1 MKVSDYYFDL
11 PENLIAQKPIDERC
25 SSKLLCVYN
34 DNFNDR
40 VFSELP
46 EILSK
51 NDLLV
56 LNNTKV
62 IPSRLFGI
70 KSSGGRVEILLERI
84 LDNDIALVQAKSNR
98 RPKSGALIE
107 LNNKATI
114 KVLSIERDFLRVKF
128 SKPIMNILNDI
139 GHVPLPTLH
148 KKNAQKRRQR

>member
-11 PENLIAQKPIDERC
+11 PENLIAQKPIDERS
-25 SSKLLCVYN
+25 SSKLLCVHN

-62 IPSRLFGI
+62 MPSRLFGI
-70 KSSGGRVEILLERI
+70 KSTGGKVEILLERI
-84 LDNDIALVQAKSNR
+84 LDKDIALVQTKSNKNR
-98 RPKSGALIE
+98 DQSLIDPQQLQAMGEIQAQSKEE
-107 LNNKATI
+107 LQCFQI
-114 KVLSIERDFLRVKF
+114 SF
-128 SKPIMNILNDI
+128 P
-139 GHVPLPTLH
+139 
-148 KKNAQKRRQR
+148 